1 MKFELNLKRYNI
13 PETELIADMKRV
25 CEERGTNTVTV
36 IAYKQFGHF
45 SPDCIAK
52 RFGSWSKALKVAGLK
67 ENPSQRKNIPE
78 EALFE
83 NLREVWISLARQPR
97 YEEMKPPLS
106 NYSTGTYERRFG
118 TWNKALMAFMSYID
132 KGQTDSLVSDTITND
147 EPDDITKP
155 RKVRRTKREISPRLR
170 FSILLRDGFRCQSC
184 GRSPIKIPG
193 IDLHVD
199 HILPWSQGGE
209 TVPDNLQTKCQT
221 CNLGKGN
228 AFNQ

>member
-1 MKFELNLKRYNI
+1 MKFELTLKHYNI
-13 PETELIADMKRV
+13 PEPELIADMKRV
-25 CEERGTNTVTV
+25 CEERRTNSVTV
-36 IAYKQFGHF
+36 KAYREYGRF
-45 SPDCIAK
+45 SPECMTR
-52 RFGSWSKALKVAGLK
+52 RFGLWLKALKAAGLE

-106 NYSTGTYERRFG
+106 NYSPRPYERLFG
-118 TWNKALMAFMSYID
+118 TWNKTLMAFMSYID
-132 KGQTDSLVSDTITND
+132 KGQTDSLVTDTIIID
-147 EPDDITKP
+147 ESDDITKP
-155 RKVRRTKREISPRLR
+155 RRVRRTKREISPRLR

-184 GRSPIKIPG
+184 GASPIKTPG

-199 HILPWSQGGE
+199 HILPWSAGGE
-209 TVPDNLQTKCQT
+209 TLPDNLQTKCQT

-228 AFNQ
+228 AFDK